1 MADYRKN
8 EIISGGF
15 VLLAVLVYALFAF
28 KVGGLDL
35 GFLGGETVSFRAHF
49 TDVKSLENGVD
60 VEVGGRP
67 VGKVTVIR
75 IVERPLDARQVEH
88 LSLSHAY
95 KADGDLVV
103 GMLRQL
109 IEVEFELSAKDLKIV
124 PQHARVRLRQTS
136 PLAPHFVEL
145 DPGEWSS
152 PEQSINIFAAAEKS
166 MDGKPLVI
174 ESVEESGLTE
184 LIASAK
190 RVLDELR
197 GVLRDVNDEILSP
210 ANTEAFGVLLED
222 FHKVVDQ
229 TGAMVG
235 RVDAF
240 IGQDLGPR
248 AREILDALAVVS
260 KELDGRLGSIESQVN
275 TLLTDVDAVVRDN
288 RAEVAE
294 AIRRLRRT
302 LWAGEMALRRIRS
315 DPSVLFFGSTE
326 SDFDAREQDETWIR
340 RTGRAGAYEQRD
352 EEHEGDQ

>member
-1 MADYRKN
+1 MKRKSYGHGTDAP
-8 EIISGGF
+8 ITMDMGGF
-15 VLLAVLVYALFAF
+15 YVHYRNH
-28 KVGGLDL
+28 
-35 GFLGGETVSFRAHF
+35 LGG
-49 TDVKSLENGVD
+49 
-60 VEVGGRP
+60 
-67 VGKVTVIR
+67 
-75 IVERPLDARQVEH
+75 AR
-88 LSLSHAY
+88 
-95 KADGDLVV
+95 K
-103 GMLRQL
+103 
-109 IEVEFELSAKDLKIV
+109 
-124 PQHARVRLRQTS
+124 
-136 PLAPHFVEL
+136 
-145 DPGEWSS
+145 
-152 PEQSINIFAAAEKS
+152 
-166 MDGKPLVI
+166 
-174 ESVEESGLTE
+174 
-184 LIASAK
+184 
-190 RVLDELR
+190 
-197 GVLRDVNDEILSP
+197 
-210 ANTEAFGVLLED
+210 D